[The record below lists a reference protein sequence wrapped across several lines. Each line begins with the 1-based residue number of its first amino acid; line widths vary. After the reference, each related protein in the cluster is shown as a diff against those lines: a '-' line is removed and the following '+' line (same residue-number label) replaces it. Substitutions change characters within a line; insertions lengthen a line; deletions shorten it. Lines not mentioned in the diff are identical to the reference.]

1 MKYDILYNI
10 VIFLRAIDTTI
21 TRISDINLVTHQ

>member
-10 VIFLRAIDTTI
+10 VIFLRAIDTI
-21 TRISDINLVTHQ
+21 TRISDTNLVTHQ